1 MRTSKY
7 FSDQTIFFLA
17 VCVVLSFLCQIFQ
30 FTAPINLIYI
40 ITLLMVL
47 FFYLL
52 SGFVSKTMV
61 GMILLVGFAA
71 FINGFRYNDM
81 DYYTHVLITLCI
93 FICIEVS
100 AFVRISVNTFRR
112 IADLFLVTSLVLLV
126 AYYFGPLKR
135 TYFDYNIGSVCLNF
149 PNPNAAGLWVT
160 CIFIMVLYSSFLFK
174 SYKRAMYVGV
184 ALALLPIVLAT
195 QSRNS
200 FLACIF
206 FIVGLLAIKLFKI
219 KKVPRWMLLILAIL
233 PLIVFAFYMYVV
245 VANMNFWEELFKL
258 NSIEKGIG
266 TRQGIWQIVID
277 NFSRCFFFGDYY
289 QYYDSQMHNSLLTV
303 FCRFGAPVTLLSC
316 ISIYAALC
324 RLQEKASFYA
334 ALSLSAIFFTG
345 CFEASVFVGI
355 AGLYLMLLLIPAC
368 ASVEN
373 VGIANTPANAP
384 QSNRQNNRR

>member
-7 FSDQTIFFLA
+7 FSEQTILFLA
-17 VCVVLSFLCQIFQ
+17 ICVVLSFLCQIFK
-30 FTAPINLIYI
+30 FTAPVNILYI
-40 ITLLMVL
+40 ITLLLVL
-47 FFYLL
+47 FCYLL
-52 SGFVSKTMV
+52 SGFVSKIMV
-61 GMILLVGFAA
+61 CMIILVGFSA
-71 FINGFRYNDM
+71 FVNGFRYNEM

-100 AFVRISVNTFRR
+100 AYVRVSANTFRR
-112 IADLFLVTSLVLLV
+112 IADLFLITSIILLV
-126 AYYFGPLKR
+126 AYYLGPLKR
-135 TYFDYNIGSVCLNF
+135 TYFDYNIGSVSLNF

-160 CIFIMVLYSSFLFK
+160 CFFIMVLYSSFLFR
-174 SYKRAMYVGV
+174 SYKRALYIAV
-184 ALALLPIVLAT
+184 AIALLPIVLAT

-206 FIVGLLAIKLFKI
+206 FIVGLLAIKFFKI
-219 KKVPRWMLLILAIL
+219 KKVPKWMLFILATL
-233 PLIVFAFYMYVV
+233 PLLVFVFYMYVI
-245 VANMNFWEELFKL
+245 VANINFWEELFKL
-258 NSIEKGIG
+258 DSIDKGLG

-277 NFSRCFFFGDYY
+277 DFGHCFFFGDYY
-289 QYYDSQMHNSLLTV
+289 QYYNSQMHNSLLTI
-303 FCRFGAPVTLLSC
+303 FCRFGGPVTLLSC
-316 ISIYAALC
+316 ASIYIALC

-373 VGIANTPANAP
+373 VGLAKTSTNATQP
-384 QSNRQNNRR
+384 KHNY